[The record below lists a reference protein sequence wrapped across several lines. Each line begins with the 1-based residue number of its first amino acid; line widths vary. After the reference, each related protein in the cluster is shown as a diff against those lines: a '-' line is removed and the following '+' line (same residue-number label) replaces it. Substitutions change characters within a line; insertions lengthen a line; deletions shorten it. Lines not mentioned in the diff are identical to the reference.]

1 MFKKVRDL
9 IVFSLDCIKKWWFQ
23 YLIKYYR
30 YYFIPVIIF
39 WQKKKTNTLIKYY
52 IKGSYVNFINNS
64 AWWSTIK
71 EQFVDKVVILKDWYD
86 KAINFWWYI
95 WDVAINRILYSN
107 IKEIY
112 IIEPQP
118 SLVNIIKSNLENY
131 KEIIQK
137 KKIKVHLIPKAIG
150 VSVWKIDLFIRNEA
164 KLWDAWVLYEQQD
177 NTSKVEIDIEPIQ
190 VFNDIIFDY
199 IKMDIEWWEWDIIEE
214 WIKWS
219 IPFKYKEWIIELHF
233 YLSNFEKHR
242 NIKENFLKFLSS
254 KWFLYEK
261 TWLDNKD
268 QIFKALNN
276 QKDKKREVALFIK
289 RENENSNN

>member
-52 IKGSYVNFINNS
+52 IKGGYVNFINNS